1 MKTKV
6 LGLLFGAGIG
16 FVFAWAWL
24 SDPVVI
30 RNMLLLREP
39 DVFLLMGSAIVI
51 AAIGTWL
58 LRFFATRALAT
69 SEPVAW
75 TVERPEWRHVG
86 GSALFG
92 AGWAV
97 AGTCPGPVAVM
108 IGEGRLGGIV
118 VAIGLAVGV
127 LLQGARKGRRPA
139 APTGHEM
146 PGMAGL

>member
-1 MKTKV
+1 MKTKL

-24 SDPVVI
+24 SDPTVI
-30 RNMLLLREP
+30 RDMLLLRQP
-39 DVFLLMGSAIVI
+39 DVFLLMGSAIFV
-51 AAIGTWL
+51 AAIGTRL
-58 LRFFATRALAT
+58 LRFFAVRALA
-69 SEPVAW
+69 SGEPVAW
-75 TVERPEWRHVG
+75 TGERPEQRHIV

-92 AGWAV
+92 AGWVV

-118 VAIGLAVGV
+118 VAVGLGVGV
-127 LLQGARKGRRPA
+127 LLQGLSKRRRLA
-139 APTGHEM
+139 GAQDHEA

>member
-39 DVFLLMGSAIVI
+39 DVFLFMGSAVVI
-51 AAIGTWL
+51 AAIGTRL
-58 LRFFATRALAT
+58 LRLFGARALAT
-69 SEPVAW
+69 GELVTW
-75 TVERPEWRHVG
+75 TVERPERRHVL
-86 GSALFG
+86 GSVLFG

-118 VAIGLAVGV
+118 VAIGLAAGV
-127 LLQGARKGRRPA
+127 LLQGARQGRRLA
-139 APTGHEM
+139 AATNHEI
-146 PGMAGL
+146 PRMAGL